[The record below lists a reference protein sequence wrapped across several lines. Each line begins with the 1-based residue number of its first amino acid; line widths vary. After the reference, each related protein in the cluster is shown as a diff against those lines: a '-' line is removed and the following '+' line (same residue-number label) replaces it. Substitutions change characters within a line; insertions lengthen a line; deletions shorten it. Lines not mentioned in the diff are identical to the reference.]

1 MKKAISKSKVQRM
14 RNIVS
19 GKYNDKSVIRSG
31 YTKKIVE
38 RKEGDIWEEK
48 GKQWTIKN
56 GIKRTINKL
65 DFARKVNR
73 IPFGCPKC
81 SKPLRHPAH
90 KQMYK
95 RWGMCLECVQAWH
108 NEMTKNAT
116 YDEWQKQFDEKNF
129 NAFVDDITVEYNEW
143 LESRNAK
150 HYVTEA
156 GDIEDWSGGKTN
168 EQLSKEFKESVKKAK
183 EKRNG
188 KAN

>member
-95 RWGMCLECVQAWH
+95 RWGMCLECVQAWY
-108 NEMTKNAT
+108 NQMTKNAT

>member
-19 GKYNDKSVIRSG
+19 GNYNDKSVIRSG
-31 YTKKIVE
+31 YTKKIAE

-95 RWGMCLECVQAWH
+95 RWGMCLECVQAWY

-116 YDEWQKQFDEKNF
+116 YE
-129 NAFVDDITVEYNEW
+129 
-143 LESRNAK
+143 
-150 HYVTEA
+150 TEA
-156 GDIEDWSGGKTN
+156 GDVEDWSGGKTN
-168 EQLSKEFKESVKKAK
+168 EELSKEFKESVKKAK